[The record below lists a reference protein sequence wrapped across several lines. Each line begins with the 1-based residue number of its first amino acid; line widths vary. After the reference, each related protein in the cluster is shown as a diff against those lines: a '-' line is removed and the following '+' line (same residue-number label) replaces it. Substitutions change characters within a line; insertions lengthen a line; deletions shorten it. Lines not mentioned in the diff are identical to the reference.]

1 MSRLAR
7 ELAWMEQAA
16 CKDEPVET
24 FFPRERTG
32 RPPNAPTDHNHA
44 YAHARTICAACPVF
58 DACKSYEQANP
69 ADDGM
74 WWGTTSRERKAARRG
89 ARLGRTIPAAPQ
101 TERET
106 A

>member
-24 FFPRERTG
+24 FFPSENIG
-32 RPPNAPTDHNHA
+32 RPVISEPSDA
-44 YAHARTICAACPVF
+44 YAHARTICAACPAF

-74 WWGTTSRERKAARRG
+74 WWGTTPRERKAARRS
-89 ARLGRTIPAAPQ
+89 ARLGRTIPEAPQ